1 MPYLYSPERYARS
14 VATIRELAA
23 DHDRSLDGFLW
34 MAYVMVSVDVNR
46 ERAREH
52 AARFLGTTYSQD
64 FTEFIDRVSVAGPL
78 EQVVERLMAFV
89 HAGARHLVFLPCQ
102 DGASQAPGAW
112 ETWLPELLTQLR
124 GASAVTPP
132 SGSAAPWSE
141 D

>member
-1 MPYLYSPERYARS
+1 MPYLYSPERYVRS

-46 ERAREH
+46 ERARER

-78 EQVVERLMAFV
+78 E
-89 HAGARHLVFLPCQ
+89 
-102 DGASQAPGAW
+102 
-112 ETWLPELLTQLR
+112 
-124 GASAVTPP
+124 
-132 SGSAAPWSE
+132 
-141 D
+141 